1 MRPFARSLALLLA
14 FGFVACSKRPINDP
28 EDAGGSMGGGP
39 AGAAGFD
46 AGATAG
52 TGGGAM
58 AGSTGGGAIAGST
71 GGSMAGTGGG
81 AIAGSRGGAIAGSG
95 GSASAGASGGAAA
108 GTGGGAIGGRGG
120 AGGGATA
127 GTSGAGL
134 GPIRLVI
141 FYTRWGTTY
150 PEWFP
155 TGSERNVTLSTVL
168 QPLEPHKSELIV
180 LSGLTN
186 ASVSMQDGGAP
197 LLRGTN
203 ASNDPSNDAMIS
215 LLTAQPAGLGGLAYG
230 PSLDTIV
237 GDCGG
242 AAGPP
247 LRLAIGKFGFEDNPG
262 VSFGANGTAIRG
274 DGDPG
279 AVATRVLGHTVTS
292 PDPAGNIDDIYPAL
306 GAAHMD
312 VLVEALATGKSCAAT
327 LMWGDQVSPSWLGS
341 TISIHELS
349 HLSNGLYNGVTSNAQ
364 PSPSGQFVALQ
375 RWYAQQFA
383 SLLDRLR
390 AVPVGPGTLLDRSV
404 VVWISE
410 SGSGSDHTGYF
421 IPVVIAGRAGG
432 RLDVGRFL
440 QVKPRPVP
448 IGEVQTIVR
457 TQGDLLA
464 ALAGLWGIASFGDPA
479 IARQPLTEILTP

>member
-28 EDAGGSMGGGP
+28 EGAGGSMGGGI
-39 AGAAGFD
+39 AGAAGSS

-58 AGSTGGGAIAGST
+58 AGSTGGGAIAGS
-71 GGSMAGTGGG
+71 GGV
-81 AIAGSRGGAIAGSG
+81 
-95 GSASAGASGGAAA
+95 ASAGASGGAAV
-108 GTGGGAIGGRGG
+108 GVGGGGRGG
-120 AGGGATA
+120 TGGGATA
-127 GTSGAGL
+127 GTGGAGL

-155 TGSERNVTLSTVL
+155 TGSERNFTLGAVL
-168 QPLEPHKSELIV
+168 QPLEPHKSELIL

-203 ASNDPSNDAMIS
+203 ASNDLNNDAMIS
-215 LLTAQPAGLGGLAYG
+215 LLTAQRAGLAGGTYG
-230 PSLDTIV
+230 PSLDTTV

-247 LRLAIGKFGFEDNPG
+247 LRLAVGKLGFEDNPG
-262 VSFGANGTAIRG
+262 ISFGASGTPAIRG
-274 DGDPG
+274 DGDPN
-279 AVATRVLGHTVTS
+279 AVATRILGHTVTS
-292 PDPAGNIDDIYPAL
+292 PDPGGNINDIYPAL

-327 LMWGDQVSPSWLGS
+327 LMWGDQVSPSWLGTNTS
-341 TISIHELS
+341 VHELS
-349 HLSNGLYNGVTSNAQ
+349 HLANSLFSGVTANPP
-364 PSPSGQFVALQ
+364 PSTSGQFVALQ

-390 AVPVGPGTLLDRSV
+390 AIPVGPGTLLDRSV

-410 SGSGSDHTGYF
+410 AGSGSDHTGYF

-432 RLDVGRFL
+432 RLDVGRFV

-448 IGEVQTIVR
+448 IAEVQTIVR

-464 ALAGLWGIASFGDPA
+464 ALASLWGIANFGDPA
-479 IARQPLTEILTP
+479 IARQPLTEILKP